1 MSKNKNSILGTYH
14 TNLRNV
20 GLYSSIS
27 IALIS
32 AVNRGV
38 LKKDLSNK
46 VLFILGIVCLSV
58 SFILSKE
65 LKDYSE
71 KNNEEIGDK
80 LLMVSKVINYTLII
94 FLVAVIYSSLH
105 RMGVF

>member
-20 GLYSSIS
+20 GLYSSLS
-27 IALIS
+27 IAIIS

-38 LKKDLSNK
+38 LKEDLSNK
-46 VLFILGIVCLSV
+46 VLFILGIVLLSV

-71 KNNEEIGDK
+71 KNSEEIGDK
-80 LLMVSKVINYTLII
+80 LLLVSKVINYTLII

>member
-32 AVNRGV
+32 FVDRGV
-38 LKKDLSNK
+38 LKKDLANK
-46 VLFILGIVCLSV
+46 VLFILGIVFLSV

-65 LKDYSE
+65 LKDYSQ
-71 KNNEEIGDK
+71 KNNEEVGNK
-80 LLMVSKVINYTLII
+80 LLLVSKVINYTLII